1 MRDILMRFAT
11 VSGVIGAS
19 ESSSWFTVL
28 LHTGEDSVVVRDEQ
42 IPPALADS
50 DPKWL
55 IDQLVQETLGNELA
69 EQGWEVIAVS
79 EPVKDDNVR
88 SRNWTVR
95 NLG

>member
-1 MRDILMRFAT
+1 MRFAT
-11 VSGVIGAS
+11 VSGVIGGDEGS
-19 ESSSWFTVL
+19 GWFTVL
-28 LHTGEDSVVVRDEQ
+28 LHTGEDTVVVRDEP
-42 IPPALADS
+42 IPAALAGQ

-79 EPVKDDNVR
+79 EPVKDDSVR

>member
-1 MRDILMRFAT
+1 MRDVCMRFAT
-11 VSGVIGAS
+11 VSGVIGIGEQS
-19 ESSSWFTVL
+19 GWFMVL
-28 LHTGEDSVVVRDEQ
+28 LHTGEDSMIVRDEP
-42 IPPALADS
+42 IPPSLHDS

-79 EPVKDDNVR
+79 EPVKDDTVR

>member
-1 MRDILMRFAT
+1 MRFAT
-11 VSGVIGAS
+11 VSGVIGIGEDS
-19 ESSSWFTVL
+19 TWFTVL
-28 LHTGEDSVVVRDEQ
+28 LHTGDDSVIVRDESV
-42 IPPALADS
+42 PDTLRDS

-79 EPVKDDNVR
+79 EPVADDRLR

>member
-1 MRDILMRFAT
+1 MRFAT
-11 VSGVIGAS
+11 VSGVIGIG
-19 ESSSWFTVL
+19 ESTSWFTVL
-28 LHTGEDSVVVRDEQ
+28 LHTGEESKIVRDESV
-42 IPPALADS
+42 PEALSDS

-79 EPVKDDNVR
+79 EPVKDDTVR

>member
-1 MRDILMRFAT
+1 MRFGT
-11 VSGVIGAS
+11 VSGVIGAGS
-19 ESSSWFTVL
+19 GGSWFTVM
-28 LHTGEDSVVVRDEQ
+28 LHTGESSDVIRDEAV
-42 IPPALADS
+42 PGAFADS
-50 DPKWL
+50 NPRWL

-79 EPVKDDNVR
+79 EPVKDDQVR

>member
-1 MRDILMRFAT
+1 MRFAT
-11 VSGVIGAS
+11 VSGVIGIGEQS
-19 ESSSWFTVL
+19 GWFTVL
-28 LHTGEDSVVVRDEQ
+28 LHTGEHSSVVRDER
-42 IPPALADS
+42 IPTALAGS
-50 DPKWL
+50 EPKWL

-79 EPVKDDNVR
+79 EPVKDDTIR

>member
-1 MRDILMRFAT
+1 MRFGT
-11 VSGVIGAS
+11 VSGVTGGGKKS
-19 ESSSWFTVL
+19 GWFTVL
-28 LHTGEDSVVVRDEQ
+28 LHSGEKSAVIRDEAV
-42 IPPALADS
+42 PAALADS
-50 DPKWL
+50 SPRWL

-79 EPVKDDNVR
+79 EPVQDDRVR

>member
-1 MRDILMRFAT
+1 MRFGT
-11 VSGVIGAS
+11 VSGVIGS
-19 ESSSWFTVL
+19 GPDSSWFTVL
-28 LHTGEDSVVVRDEQ
+28 LHTGEHSEVIRDEPVPEGLDTTKPQ
-42 IPPALADS
+42 
-50 DPKWL
+50 WL

-79 EPVKDDNVR
+79 EPVKANEIR

>member
-1 MRDILMRFAT
+1 MRFAT
-11 VSGVIGAS
+11 VSGVIGIGENS
-19 ESSSWFTVL
+19 GWFTVL
-28 LHTGEDSVVVRDEQ
+28 LHTGEDSIVVRDD
-42 IPPALADS
+42 PVPDALVDS

-69 EQGWEVIAVS
+69 EQGWETIAVS
-79 EPVKDDNVR
+79 EPVNDDTVR

>member
-1 MRDILMRFAT
+1 MRFAT
-11 VSGVIGAS
+11 VSGVIGKDE
-19 ESSSWFTVL
+19 ESGWFTVL
-28 LHTGEDSVVVRDEQ
+28 LHTGENSEIVRDER
-42 IPPALADS
+42 IPPALEYS

-69 EQGWEVIAVS
+69 EQGWEVVAVG
-79 EPVKDDNVR
+79 EPVKDDTVR

>member
-1 MRDILMRFAT
+1 MRFAT
-11 VSGVIGAS
+11 VSGIIVNDGAS
-19 ESSSWFTVL
+19 GWFTVL
-28 LHTGEDSVVVRDEQ
+28 LHTGDGSEVVRDEK
-42 IPPALADS
+42 IPSALADS

-79 EPVKDDNVR
+79 EPVADDSIR

-95 NLG
+95 LL

>member
-1 MRDILMRFAT
+1 MRFAT
-11 VSGVIGAS
+11 VSGVIGIGEDS
-19 ESSSWFTVL
+19 TWFTVL
-28 LHTGEDSVVVRDEQ
+28 LHTGDDSVIVRDESV
-42 IPPALADS
+42 PDGLRDS

-79 EPVKDDNVR
+79 EPVKDDAVR

>member
-1 MRDILMRFAT
+1 MRFAT
-11 VSGVIGAS
+11 VSGVIGIG
-19 ESSSWFTVL
+19 ERSSWFTVL
-28 LHTGEDSVVVRDEQ
+28 LHTGEESQIVRDDSVPDS
-42 IPPALADS
+42 LADS

-79 EPVKDDNVR
+79 EPVKDDTVR

>member
-1 MRDILMRFAT
+1 MRFAT
-11 VSGVIGAS
+11 VSGILGQNADGG
-19 ESSSWFTVL
+19 WFTVL
-28 LHTGEDSVVVRDEQ
+28 LHTGEESDVIRDAP
-42 IPPALADS
+42 IPDALAES
-50 DPKWL
+50 DPRWL

-79 EPVKDDNVR
+79 EPVRDDSVR

>member
-1 MRDILMRFAT
+1 MRFAT
-11 VSGVIGAS
+11 VSGVIGFAADS
-19 ESSSWFTVL
+19 GWFTVL
-28 LHTGEDSVVVRDEQ
+28 LHFGENSVVVRDEPVPE
-42 IPPALADS
+42 ILRNENPG
-50 DPKWL
+50 WI

-79 EPVKDDNVR
+79 EPVKDNTVR

>member
-1 MRDILMRFAT
+1 MRFGT
-11 VSGVIGAS
+11 VSGIIARS
-19 ESSSWFTVL
+19 PDALWFTVL
-28 LHTGEDSVVVRDEQ
+28 LHTGDDSTVIRDEAV
-42 IPPALADS
+42 PELLMNEKPG
-50 DPKWL
+50 WV

-79 EPVKDDNVR
+79 EPVKDDSIR

>member
-1 MRDILMRFAT
+1 MRFAT
-11 VSGVIGAS
+11 VSGVIGIDGKS
-19 ESSSWFTVL
+19 GWFTVM
-28 LHTGEDSVVVRDEQ
+28 LHTGEHSEVVRDEA
-42 IPPALADS
+42 IPAALSDA

-79 EPVKDDNVR
+79 EEVHDDTIR

-95 NLG
+95 LL

>member
-1 MRDILMRFAT
+1 MRFAT
-11 VSGVIGAS
+11 VSGVIGKDGQS
-19 ESSSWFTVL
+19 GWFTVL
-28 LHTGEDSVVVRDEQ
+28 LHTGEDSTIVRDDQ
-42 IPPALADS
+42 IPADLADS

-55 IDQLVQETLGNELA
+55 IDQLVQEALGNELA

-79 EPVKDDNVR
+79 EPVKDDTVR

>member
-1 MRDILMRFAT
+1 MRFGT
-11 VSGVIGAS
+11 VSGVIGTGQDG
-19 ESSSWFTVL
+19 SWFTVM
-28 LHTGEDSVVVRDEQ
+28 LHTGESSDVIRDEAV
-42 IPPALADS
+42 PDAFADS
-50 DPKWL
+50 SPKWL

-79 EPVKDDNVR
+79 EPVKDDQVR

>member
-1 MRDILMRFAT
+1 MRFAT
-11 VSGVIGAS
+11 VSGIIGNDGQS
-19 ESSSWFTVL
+19 GWFTVI
-28 LHTGEDSVVVRDEQ
+28 LHTGEDSTVVRDEQ
-42 IPPALADS
+42 IPESLVDS

-79 EPVKDDNVR
+79 EPVTDDAIR

-95 NLG
+95 LL